1 MAEPT
6 VSNDANHLP
15 PTVPNDANHIPPLID
30 LNSLRHQP
38 PLVKQ
43 CLFCN
48 HHLGALRVT
57 KTKHCKDCLNKDS
70 KLAARKQNISVDSL
84 LQKRALAIQEKED
97 LKLKGLARPTPPEGS
112 HFCHDC
118 YKDVDITLFDLTKS
132 AARCRAHF
140 AQATARKE
148 AAVEKKKAVV
158 PSSSAAAAAPTITE
172 VDFVERKIFNT
183 LEAAL
188 EYVEVRGHEEQVMY
202 LEYASDE
209 FGCHRFHCHCFG
221 VPVAPVAAF
230 GTAPVAAFG
239 NEAGLQVSF

>member
-15 PTVPNDANHIPPLID
+15 PLID
-30 LNSLRHQP
+30 LNSLLHQP

-43 CLFCN
+43 CVRCMN
-48 HHLGALRVT
+48 HLGALT

-70 KLAARKQNISVDSL
+70 ARKQNISVDSL
-84 LQKRALAIQEKED
+84 LQKRALANQEQAD
-97 LKLKGLARPTPPEGS
+97 LKLKDLARPTPPEGS

-118 YKDVDITLFDLTKS
+118 KKDVDITLFDLTKS
-132 AARCRAHF
+132 VARCRAHF

-158 PSSSAAAAAPTITE
+158 PSSSAAAAAPTVTE

-188 EYVEVRGHEEQVMY
+188 EYVEVRGHEEHVMY

-209 FGCHRFHCHCFG
+209 FGCHRFRCHCFG
-221 VPVAPVAAF
+221 APVAPVAAF
-230 GTAPVAAFG
+230 GNAPAAVRF
-239 NEAGLQVSF
+239 NAAGLQVSF